1 MSQIAMHSGVYED
14 IREYAE
20 LLDKVL
26 IDLKGGNSSPNDAI
40 RRKLADLLKSLL
52 TSQTGDLSMRMVNF
66 LLRGTRE
73 IDPSE
78 LARIGELLES
88 TQVDNS
94 VIEPLERLAQSL
106 EREQA
111 VAMARMRMRG

>member
-1 MSQIAMHSGVYED
+1 MSQISMYSGVYED
-14 IREYAE
+14 LREYAE

-26 IDLKGGNSSPNDAI
+26 IDLKGGNSSPDDPI

-73 IDPSE
+73 IDASE

>member
-1 MSQIAMHSGVYED
+1 MSQISMYSGVYED
-14 IREYAE
+14 IREYAD

-26 IDLKGGNSSPNDAI
+26 IDLKGGNSSPDDPI

-73 IDPSE
+73 IDASE

>member
-1 MSQIAMHSGVYED
+1 MSQIAMYSGVYED

-52 TSQTGDLSMRMVNF
+52 K
-66 LLRGTRE
+66 
-73 IDPSE
+73 IDVFIHVHKFSP
-78 LARIGELLES
+78 
-88 TQVDNS
+88 
-94 VIEPLERLAQSL
+94 VILHEFQHAAQ
-106 EREQA
+106 E
-111 VAMARMRMRG
+111 G